1 MEILNNEE
9 SMKFVDGK
17 RKFIEQVK
25 KDRLIFEPFYKDFT
39 YRFCWNSNAIEGNT
53 LSLDETISLLEYDEV
68 RSGHTYSE
76 YEEAKRLNQAIS
88 EMLSER
94 YTEITEEW
102 LVKAVH
108 LITGR
113 YKEYR
118 TDDVYIGTMIEAVYY
133 PPSFSSVPKL
143 MSQFIA
149 DIGFVQ
155 DSVKD
160 VIEKTAKAH
169 IEFERIHPFHDG
181 NGRTGRLMLNQM
193 LLNGGLLPITFS
205 DQSKYRQAFRRY
217 ERNQDLS
224 LLVYLICKGQK
235 EAIKNVEKLC
245 SKREKSR
252 NRQM

>member
-118 TDDVYIGTMIEAVYY
+118 TDDDDR
-133 PPSFSSVPKL
+133 S
-143 MSQFIA
+143 
-149 DIGFVQ
+149 
-155 DSVKD
+155 
-160 VIEKTAKAH
+160 
-169 IEFERIHPFHDG
+169 
-181 NGRTGRLMLNQM
+181 
-193 LLNGGLLPITFS
+193 GLLS
-205 DQSKYRQAFRRY
+205 AFF
-217 ERNQDLS
+217 LF
-224 LLVYLICKGQK
+224 
-235 EAIKNVEKLC
+235 C
-245 SKREKSR
+245 SKVDEPVHCRYWFCAGFCKR
-252 NRQM
+252 CY